1 MRALLVDVSP
11 FEAPVA
17 PTALGSL
24 AAVLRAAGHRAG
36 LLSLGADSRMSV
48 AGLAGMLSSF
58 APDLVGFATYQRNLG
73 HVRGLGR
80 LVREAVPTA
89 RVVIGGP
96 QASLMPA
103 VALTE
108 LPEVDFIARG
118 EGELTLPALMT
129 SLGNGDLQDLP
140 PGVTGRDRDGQI
152 HSTRALL
159 PPADLDSYP
168 SPWLSGVLDP
178 ARWDEA
184 VLVSSRGCPHRCVF
198 CTTPAAFGPIRSH
211 SVERVL
217 DEATLVARR
226 GSGRLWFADPNF
238 SFSRTRVVELL
249 EGVLRRDLGVSM
261 WLETRADLVDAELL
275 ALMRRAGVHTVAMGL
290 ESAAPKVLES
300 LGKALDL
307 DRVRRAVEAAL
318 AAGLEVEL
326 FSQYGLPGETRE
338 DALATLDFV
347 RACRVPIRG
356 NSNAQQMQLYFG
368 SALSDDPAAHGIRP
382 LCDQRPPYLSVGAEL
397 ETAWMDRDDL
407 AAVRSAWRAASLDG
421 GRRVVS

>member
-1 MRALLVDVSP
+1 VRILLVDVSP

-36 LLSLGADSRMSV
+36 LLSLGGDSRLSV
-48 AGLAGMLSSF
+48 AGLAGMVSSF
-58 APDLVGFATYQRNLG
+58 APHLVGFATYQRNLG
-73 HVRGLGR
+73 HVRGLAR

-96 QASLMPA
+96 QAALMP
-103 VALTE
+103 VEALADM
-108 LPEVDFIARG
+108 PEVDFVARG
-118 EGELTLPALMT
+118 EGELALAF
-129 SLGNGDLQDLP
+129 LADALAGDLTIEPP
-140 PGVTGRDRDGQI
+140 PGVTGRDRDGRVV
-152 HSTRALL
+152 STAPLP
-159 PPADLDSYP
+159 PPADLDTHP

-198 CTTPAAFGPIRSH
+198 CTTPAAFGPVRSH

-217 DEATLVARR
+217 DEVELVARR

-238 SFSRTRVVELL
+238 SFNRARVVSLL
-249 EGVLRRDLGVSM
+249 EGILRRGLEVSM

-275 ALMRRAGVHTVAMGL
+275 SLMRRAGVHTIAMGL
-290 ESAAPKVLES
+290 ESAAPEVLAR
-300 LGKALDL
+300 LGKAIDVG
-307 DRVRRAVEAAL
+307 RVRLAVEAAA
-318 AAGLEVEL
+318 AAGLDVEL
-326 FSQYGLPGETRE
+326 FSQYGLPGETRD

-347 RACRVPIRG
+347 RATGVPVRG

-368 SALSDDPAAHGIRP
+368 SALCDDPAAHGIRP
-382 LCDQRPPYLSVGAEL
+382 LCDHRPPYLSVGAEY
-397 ETAWMDRDDL
+397 ETEWMDRDDL
-407 AAVRSAWRAASLDG
+407 AAIRSAWRAASLDG
-421 GRRVVS
+421 GRRIVS